1 MRILFLACRVSLDTH
16 LLAAVKTAGFVAD
29 HVATPED
36 ADEAL
41 CSCPYAAIFVGNA
54 IPGAAAPW
62 IMRHR
67 RAMLSTPILVQL
79 ETDTALDRIA
89 AFEAG
94 ADDCFRA
101 PIVAR
106 ELVARLRAVLR
117 RPPLIDRQTLAA
129 GNATLDPE
137 TREVWVAGRRINVP
151 RREVSLLEQLMRRF
165 TRVVPRMQLEANL
178 YGMDDE
184 VAPNSIEVGVSRIRR
199 RLLDADANVA
209 IQTVRGIGYRLGHSS
224 RDPSFE
230 LDRHPAEHP
239 AADRGVARW

>member
-1 MRILFLACRVSLDTH
+1 MRILFLAVRESVDPSL
-16 LLAAVKTAGFVAD
+16 LSAVKSAGFVAD
-29 HVATPED
+29 HVDTPDD

-41 CSCPYAAIFVGNA
+41 CSCPYAAIIVCNK
-54 IPGAAAPW
+54 IPGSAPTW
-62 IMRHR
+62 IIRHR
-67 RAMLSTPILVQL
+67 RALLSTPILVQL
-79 ETDTALDRIA
+79 EQDAAKDRIA

-94 ADDCFRA
+94 ADDCYRS
-101 PIVAR
+101 PIQPR

-117 RPPLIDRQTLAA
+117 RPPLIDRRTLAA

-151 RREVSLLEQLMRRF
+151 RREVSLLEQLMRRY

-199 RLLDADANVA
+199 RLLDADADIA
-209 IQTVRGIGYRLGHSS
+209 IQTVRGVGYRLGPAEAM
-224 RDPSFE
+224 PSLQ
-230 LDRHPAEHP
+230 LDRHPTENP
-239 AADRGVARW
+239 AAHRDVARC